1 MKKEDVQVKE
11 TLKHSSQKEAAH
23 GYGGKFGVMKERQ
36 DKVGR
41 VGKKP
46 FKKEACTRVVC
57 WLSLL
62 HVAIVT
68 HLFCWVDEQG
78 QYNKL
83 NTPIS

>member
-41 VGKKP
+41 P
-46 FKKEACTRVVC
+46 ETNTMF
-57 WLSLL
+57 
-62 HVAIVT
+62 
-68 HLFCWVDEQG
+68 FC
-78 QYNKL
+78 
-83 NTPIS
+83 